1 MCRLFVGIAV
11 AMALNTMLCAQTF
24 SEEDFRIRGYVDI
37 HSFDTTIRL
46 ALIYS
51 TTDNFVGED
60 MYGDFDKAYFEK
72 GFAERIR
79 QAQRLLRKEYPDYS
93 LLIYDASR
101 PISIQRRMYTLVKG
115 TSKAVYVANG
125 NRGGKHNYGVAV
137 DLTIVDRDGK
147 PLDMG
152 TPVDHFGRAA
162 HVGQEERLATDGLIS
177 REAVR
182 NRRLLRRIMKSVGLV
197 PYRREW
203 WHYELPESMS
213 HTRSHYRLLDF

>member
-1 MCRLFVGIAV
+1 
-11 AMALNTMLCAQTF
+11 
-24 SEEDFRIRGYVDI
+24 
-37 HSFDTTIRL
+37 
-46 ALIYS
+46 
-51 TTDNFVGED
+51 
-60 MYGDFDKAYFEK
+60 
-72 GFAERIR
+72 
-79 QAQRLLRKEYPDYS
+79 
-93 LLIYDASR
+93 
-101 PISIQRRMYTLVKG
+101 MYTLVKG

>member
-37 HSFDTTIRL
+37 HRLDTTIRL

-101 PISIQRRMYTLVKG
+101 PISIQETFAK
-115 TSKAVYVANG
+115 
-125 NRGGKHNYGVAV
+125 
-137 DLTIVDRDGK
+137 
-147 PLDMG
+147 
-152 TPVDHFGRAA
+152 
-162 HVGQEERLATDGLIS
+162 
-177 REAVR
+177 
-182 NRRLLRRIMKSVGLV
+182 
-197 PYRREW
+197 
-203 WHYELPESMS
+203 
-213 HTRSHYRLLDF
+213 

>member
-11 AMALNTMLCAQTF
+11 AMALNTILCAQTF
-24 SEEDFRIRGYVDI
+24 SEEDFRIRGYIDI
-37 HSFDTTIRL
+37 HRLDTTIRL

-125 NRGGKHNYGVAV
+125 NRGGKHN
-137 DLTIVDRDGK
+137 
-147 PLDMG
+147 
-152 TPVDHFGRAA
+152 
-162 HVGQEERLATDGLIS
+162 
-177 REAVR
+177 
-182 NRRLLRRIMKSVGLV
+182 
-197 PYRREW
+197 
-203 WHYELPESMS
+203 
-213 HTRSHYRLLDF
+213 